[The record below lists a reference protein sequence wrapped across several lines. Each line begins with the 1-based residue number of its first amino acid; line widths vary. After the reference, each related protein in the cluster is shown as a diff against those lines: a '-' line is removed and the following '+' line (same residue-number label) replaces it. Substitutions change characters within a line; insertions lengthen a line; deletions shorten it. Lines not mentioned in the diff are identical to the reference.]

1 MNYRGTAVRLMVAAL
16 AVLLATTVASADDT
30 KKPAAVGASKS
41 ATSSGT
47 TAKPKP
53 AAVQASTGKTLG
65 ELGEFSIATH
75 IKVVEAYV
83 PLKMLTNGTEVAHD
97 LDKARVT
104 VVGHDGIEATISFDE
119 WSVDRPD
126 FGNAGG
132 VTALQILVEQKYFE
146 YREGIG
152 FVPTKNYLD
161 LRGIKEDKPEER
173 RDGSKNPN
181 KQGRFMGV
189 KDGPTLVEPGKPESV
204 IKEPSQLG
212 AVDNLF
218 GETVDGNWETYNP
231 DDPNTPEGKK
241 KLLRNRL
248 SELSQQCEGTPES
261 REYWSCW
268 HDCSNLLFSEHG
280 KVTQDPVEEC
290 RRNCKSVFLQKKP
303 KVCSEADGV
312 RTELEQLRDD

>member
-1 MNYRGTAVRLMVAAL
+1 MGSVLVVLFAAAVGS
-16 AVLLATTVASADDT
+16 TDDT
-30 KKPAAVGASKS
+30 KKPAAISAS
-41 ATSSGT
+41 TSSPKT
-47 TAKPKP
+47 TGAPASAKP

-65 ELGEFSIATH
+65 ELGELSIATH
-75 IKVVEAYV
+75 IEVVEAYV

-104 VVGHDGIEATISFDE
+104 VVGHDGVEATISFDE

-126 FGNAGG
+126 FGNACG

-146 YREGIG
+146 YRKGIG
-152 FVPTKNYLD
+152 FVPTKNYLKI
-161 LRGIKEDKPEER
+161 RGIKEDKPEER
-173 RDGSKNPN
+173 RDDSKNPN
-181 KQGRFMGV
+181 KQNGFMGI
-189 KDGPTLVEPGKPESV
+189 KDEPNLVEPGKPESV
-204 IKEPSQLG
+204 TREPSQLG